1 MSHRAT
7 DRAVNQ
13 VLAAILVD
21 RWQDKARRRRIP
33 VAALRA
39 AAARGLSA
47 ALRTLARA
55 SSPAERFTLSSWAA
69 QVQVDHSSQPA
80 KGQP

>member
-1 MSHRAT
+1 MSHSPV

-13 VLAAILVD
+13 VLASVLTE

-33 VAALRA
+33 PDALRA
-39 AAARGLSA
+39 AAARGMA
-47 ALRTLARA
+47 TALRTLARG

-69 QVQVDHSSQPA
+69 SLQTRYATPRKA
-80 KGQP
+80 TP